1 MRRKDNYV
9 MMGRATPKRVTLP
22 DGRTFV
28 ARYKR
33 VPRSRL
39 PPHIKI
45 RRRYR
50 GAPARQRGTGDNV
63 CHKNIVI
70 VWKKSSQKK
79 KNYHQQRCDIINKIL
94 YDTKKFNKKDN
105 IVTLVTVTFSR
116 NSYHK
121 LSQNE
126 VG

>member
-22 DGRTFV
+22 DSRTFV

-50 GAPARQRGTGDNV
+50 GAPARQRGTG
-63 CHKNIVI
+63 IMSVI
-70 VWKKSSQKK
+70 KILLSFGKKAAKK
-79 KNYHQQRCDIINKIL
+79 K
-94 YDTKKFNKKDN
+94 
-105 IVTLVTVTFSR
+105 
-116 NSYHK
+116 K
-121 LSQNE
+121 LSPAALRHNKQNLIWHKE
-126 VG
+126 I

>member
-1 MRRKDNYV
+1 MRRKDDYV

-22 DGRTFV
+22 DCRTFV

-45 RRRYR
+45 RRRCR
-50 GAPARQRGTGDNV
+50 GAPARQRGTG
-63 CHKNIVI
+63 IMSVI
-70 VWKKSSQKK
+70 KILLSFGKKATK
-79 KNYHQQRCDIINKIL
+79 KNHHQQCCDIINKIL
-94 YDTKKFNKKDN
+94 YDTKKFNEKDN

-116 NSYHK
+116 KNYHK

-126 VG
+126 VE